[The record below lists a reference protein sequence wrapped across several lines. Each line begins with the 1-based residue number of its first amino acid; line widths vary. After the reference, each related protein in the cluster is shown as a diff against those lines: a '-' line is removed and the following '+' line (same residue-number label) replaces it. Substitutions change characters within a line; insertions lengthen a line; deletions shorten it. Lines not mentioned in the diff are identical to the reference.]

1 MQRIEAG
8 AVVLADTDV
17 LRLARLAVAGLPV
30 VARRDGV
37 LMPEDQRLVA
47 DLDALSRQVRARIER
62 QTRRPAP
69 SPGTK
74 VGPADLQAASSAPST
89 WPSTSEAA
97 AAYGVDESY
106 LRRLARQRR
115 LTARQA
121 GRGGWEFE
129 PASLAAWAIG
139 RTRTT

>member
-1 MQRIEAG
+1 MQRIDAG
-8 AVVLADTDV
+8 ALVLADRDV
-17 LRLARLAVAGLPV
+17 IRLARLAVAGLPV
-30 VARRDGV
+30 VARREGV

-47 DLDALSRQVRARIER
+47 DLEALSRQVRARIER
-62 QTRRPAP
+62 QARRPRP

-74 VGPADLQAASSAPST
+74 VGPVRGEASFSAAST

-139 RTRTT
+139 RTRT